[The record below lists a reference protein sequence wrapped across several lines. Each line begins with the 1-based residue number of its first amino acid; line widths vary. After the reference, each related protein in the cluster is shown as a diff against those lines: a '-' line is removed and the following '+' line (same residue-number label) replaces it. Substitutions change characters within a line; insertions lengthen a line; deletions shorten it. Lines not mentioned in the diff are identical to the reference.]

1 MTNERLDQSTLDKI
15 VAGLPTN
22 PIEARAAYR
31 GLVDPSNPD
40 YSNAMNAIV
49 HGSASAEQVALM
61 ATVQCLASTAFGAQ
75 DHITTVPQQA

>member
-1 MTNERLDQSTLDKI
+1 MPNERLDQSILDEI
-15 VAGLPTN
+15 VAGLPTD
-22 PIEARAAYR
+22 PIEARKAYQ

-61 ATVQCLASTAFGAQ
+61 TTVQCLASTVFGAQ
-75 DHITTVPQQA
+75 DHIVPVPQ